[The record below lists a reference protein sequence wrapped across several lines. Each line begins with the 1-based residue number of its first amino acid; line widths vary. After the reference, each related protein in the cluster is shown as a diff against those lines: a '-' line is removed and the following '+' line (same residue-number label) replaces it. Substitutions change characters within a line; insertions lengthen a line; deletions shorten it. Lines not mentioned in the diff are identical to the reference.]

1 VFELS
6 TAADALIAAIAARIA
21 VQDGAALII
30 DYGHAE
36 SAAGD
41 TLQAVKNHAY
51 ADPLDMPGEA
61 DLTAHVDFAA
71 LARRARV
78 EGAAAHGPITQG
90 EFLLKLGLLERAGR
104 LGATADAATRE
115 SLRAAVDRLAK
126 PDQMG
131 TLFKVLAIT
140 RPGLVPLPF
149 ASS

>member
-1 VFELS
+1 VS
-6 TAADALIAAIAARIA
+6 AAADALIAAIAARIA
-21 VQDGAALII
+21 VKDGAALIV

-41 TLQAVKNHAY
+41 TLQAIKNHAY

-71 LARRARV
+71 LARRART
-78 EGAAAHGPITQG
+78 EGAAAHGPITQS

-115 SLRAAVDRLAK
+115 SLRAAVDRLAG
-126 PDQMG
+126 PDRMG